1 MRRTPRLLALLGIGV
16 TALLLTSCSTKNI
29 STFGYDKSAS
39 SVNSISNPLWTWA
52 WVTAGVVGVI
62 TAILI
67 MWPVFFHRKKNE
79 AFPKQTQYNIP
90 VEIAYTLIPF
100 IVVAVLFGFTASAES
115 KITKIDTPV
124 TAPHNIHVNGMQWS
138 WQFTYDDVSPAP
150 TVTGTL
156 DQRPELVLPLGE
168 KVLFTLTSS
177 DVDHAFWI
185 PDYMMQMQALPGVTN
200 HFEFAAQKIGT
211 FRGFCNI
218 LCGRNHSQMRF
229 SVKVVTPE
237 QYKSYINSLKV
248 A

>member
-1 MRRTPRLLALLGIGV
+1 MRRTRRIPALLAVLAGS
-16 TALLLTSCSTKNI
+16 LLLTSCSNKNI
-29 STFGYDKSAS
+29 SGLGFEKGVS
-39 SVNSISNPLWTWA
+39 SVNDTSGPLWYWSWIA
-52 WVTAGVVGVI
+52 AGVVGVF
-62 TAILI
+62 TFILI

-100 IVVAVLFGFTASAES
+100 IIVAVLFGFTASAES
-115 KITKIDTPV
+115 KITKIDTPA

-150 TVTGTL
+150 TVTGTP

-200 HFEFAAQKIGT
+200 HFEFAAQKLGT

-218 LCGRNHSQMRF
+218 LCGRDHSQMRF